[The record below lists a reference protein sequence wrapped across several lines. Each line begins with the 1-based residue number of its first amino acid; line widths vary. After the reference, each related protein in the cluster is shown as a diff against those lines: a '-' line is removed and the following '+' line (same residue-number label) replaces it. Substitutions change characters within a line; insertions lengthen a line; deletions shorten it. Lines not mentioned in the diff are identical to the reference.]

1 MEENKNNKQIWSFTR
16 LLSKINYDIHTDAI
30 NQTIVPTLTSKQI
43 STVYAEEADILNVAL
58 FGVTS
63 KEWER
68 NNVYLAKYGNIR
80 DYADIMQLIILSNLE
95 NINAELIRMGFSQ
108 SERLLKLN
116 NIAKQQI
123 KLLNNNNLIKSLY
136 NKKLNQ

>member
-1 MEENKNNKQIWSFTR
+1 M
-16 LLSKINYDIHTDAI
+16 LSKINYDIHTDAI